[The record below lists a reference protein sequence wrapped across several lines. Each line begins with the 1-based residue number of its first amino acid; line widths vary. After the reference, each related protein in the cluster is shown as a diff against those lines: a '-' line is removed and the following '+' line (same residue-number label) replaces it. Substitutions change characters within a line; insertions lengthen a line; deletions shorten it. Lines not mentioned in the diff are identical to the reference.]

1 MKGAGPSNVR
11 HVCQN
16 TYVLVS
22 DVIGCISLYNQTQFY
37 CSLFIFIILHV
48 CVFCYQYIFGKL
60 PLSPSSTVWYHQ
72 GLVMLC
78 SWERFRDPS
87 SLGLAASVGRWAFHL
102 HFGVTRP
109 VLFLKKNYINVDLYS
124 LVSSW
129 WQMHCGIWY
138 CGVKVTCMATTM
150 IWSASRR
157 LCGEWVLHWC
167 LPASSSLETMSIVE
181 SMALRLSGFFILI
194 LKYAYKFK
202 NEQRKSRV
210 YCSL

>member
-1 MKGAGPSNVR
+1 MYFIVQSDTVLLLSFYFHHLAC
-11 HVCQN
+11 VCFLLSVYFRQ
-16 TYVLVS
+16 VASVAKQHSLVPPRVG
-22 DVIGCISLYNQTQFY
+22 DALQLGTISWSIQF
-37 CSLFIFIILHV
+37 
-48 CVFCYQYIFGKL
+48 
-60 PLSPSSTVWYHQ
+60 
-72 GLVMLC
+72 GL
-78 SWERFRDPS
+78 S
-87 SLGLAASVGRWAFHL
+87 SLGWEMSIPPTLRSDTARFI
-102 HFGVTRP
+102 F
-109 VLFLKKNYINVDLYS
+109 KKNYINVDLYS